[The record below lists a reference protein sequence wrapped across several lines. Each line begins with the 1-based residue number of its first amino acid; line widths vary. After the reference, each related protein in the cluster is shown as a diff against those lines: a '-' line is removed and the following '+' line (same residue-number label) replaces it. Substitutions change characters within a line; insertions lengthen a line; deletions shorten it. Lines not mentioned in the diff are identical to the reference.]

1 MNRATLIGRIC
12 NDIEL
17 RYTDTN
23 IAHVDID
30 LAVNNGKNKDGND
43 RPADFIRIEV
53 WDKLAENLSK
63 YQAKGNKLFV
73 EGPIKTVKWENEQG
87 EKKYKTYVRANN
99 IIFLDSK
106 FENKRDV
113 SSMGNYDMNL
123 VTPADFEPKA
133 ELKPEPEQLDILKD
147 FESELPF

>member
-17 RYTDTN
+17 KYTDTN

-63 YQAKGNKLFV
+63 YQTKGNKLFV
-73 EGPIKTVKWENEQG
+73 EGPIKTVKWENETG

-113 SSMGNYDMNL
+113 SPMENYDMNL

>member
-17 RYTDTN
+17 KYTDTN

-30 LAVNNGKNKDGND
+30 LAVNNGKDKNGND
-43 RPADFIRIEV
+43 RPADFIRVEV

-63 YQAKGNKLFV
+63 YQTKGNKLFV
-73 EGPIKTVKWENEQG
+73 EGPIKTVRWENDLG

-113 SSMGNYDMNL
+113 SSIENYDMNL

-133 ELKPEPEQLDILKD
+133 ELKPEPEQLDILKN

>member
-17 RYTDTN
+17 KYTDTN

-43 RPADFIRIEV
+43 RPTDFIRIEV

-63 YQAKGNKLFV
+63 YQTKGNKLFV
-73 EGPIKTVKWENEQG
+73 EGPIKTAKWENEQG
-87 EKKYKTYVRANN
+87 EKRYKTYVRANN

-106 FENKRDV
+106 FENKGII
-113 SSMGNYDMNL
+113 SSIKNYDMNP

-133 ELKPEPEQLDILKD
+133 ELKSEPEQLDILKD